1 MSKDPRASAF
11 ESRKRCYNLIH
22 QVIQTLEQASA
33 QAPDI
38 IEGQFTTA
46 ARRQAEAYEV
56 IDTSEDEVFQTDL
69 YDWYLAQGR
78 TDRLLEIQSPYI
90 ITYLQRKSSD
100 NVEHADLLWK
110 YYTQAERYHEAASVQ
125 LALAKSAFDLT
136 LDRRIEYLSRAKAN
150 ASTHVLSGSRQTR
163 QLLLRE
169 ISDLLDLA
177 NIQDDLLQRL
187 KADERITSER
197 KPEVVKALNGQIL
210 SLTELYNSY
219 ADQASYFDICLLIYQ
234 AADHRNPA
242 DIRQTWANLLDRIH
256 EQTAERREPMPY
268 EAVSEKVRS
277 LGSRLNLSES
287 MFPIADLLPMLKRYA
302 YEFQNDVGPETWVMD
317 TFIDLQVPFESLVS
331 VLEGMFYNDEAP
343 FQGRNRRY
351 IAHDLIYVIGL
362 WFRETSRG
370 ADVVFGGD
378 SNAEGVSQLLQVLL
392 QSGLDERRAEQCQ
405 ALRLRIEHT
414 QR

>member
-1 MSKDPRASAF
+1 M
-11 ESRKRCYNLIH
+11 
-22 QVIQTLEQASA
+22 
-33 QAPDI
+33 
-38 IEGQFTTA
+38 
-46 ARRQAEAYEV
+46 
-56 IDTSEDEVFQTDL
+56 

-90 ITYLQRKSSD
+90 VTYLQRKSSD
-100 NVEHADLLWK
+100 NIEHADLLWK
-110 YYTQAERYHEAASVQ
+110 YFTQAERYHEAASVQ
-125 LALAKSAFDLT
+125 LALAKSIFELP

-163 QLLLRE
+163 QVLLRE

-187 KADERITSER
+187 KEDERITAER

-210 SLTELYNSY
+210 SLSELYNTY
-219 ADQASYFDICLLIYQ
+219 ADQASYFDICILIYQ
-234 AADHRNPA
+234 AADHRNPS
-242 DIRQTWANLLDRIH
+242 DIRQTWANLLDRTH
-256 EQTAERREPMPY
+256 EQAAERGEPLPY
-268 EAVSEKVRS
+268 EAVSEKVRG

-287 MFPIADLLPMLKRYA
+287 MFPISDLLPMLKRYA

-317 TFIDLQVPFESLVS
+317 TFIDVQVPFESLVS
-331 VLEGMFYNDEAP
+331 VLESMFYNDEAP

-351 IAHDLIYVIGL
+351 IANDLIYVIGL
-362 WFRETSRG
+362 WFSETSRG
-370 ADVVFGGD
+370 AETVFGGE
-378 SNAEGVSQLLQVLL
+378 SNAEGVSQLLQVLW
-392 QSGLDERRAEQCQ
+392 QGGLDERRAEQCQ